1 MPAMKLERIRAADQI
16 ELPKVKPLRRS
27 HTVSKI
33 SEPIPERKRTLD
45 RIATRLAE
53 DQSLRG

>member
-1 MPAMKLERIRAADQI
+1 MPAMKLERINAADQI

-27 HTVSKI
+27 QSVSKI

-45 RIATRLAE
+45 RIAMRLAE
-53 DQSLRG
+53 DQLLRG